1 MTTNSTQSDTTD
13 SAEEEITAAEADI
26 SLEKVAGLPENAEVP
41 SLKQDQVVILKT
53 DAADIPEE
61 KLFTPVPLIAR
72 ITTGVPN
79 VVELARRQRETIG
92 QTASEGS
99 SLKTLPPEARVDKFT
114 NGGSL
119 KMAFTQNIEF
129 PDGTEDLI
137 KEQNRS
143 NKRRLAEGRPEEP
156 LII

>member
-79 VVELARRQRETIG
+79 VVELARR
-92 QTASEGS
+92 
-99 SLKTLPPEARVDKFT
+99 
-114 NGGSL
+114 
-119 KMAFTQNIEF
+119 
-129 PDGTEDLI
+129 
-137 KEQNRS
+137 
-143 NKRRLAEGRPEEP
+143 
-156 LII
+156 